1 MARAAAPGASMPTA
15 SAPARPPSTSG
26 FVDGWPAPSRRAV
39 ILVWP
44 LPALIGWTI
53 GWLAWTSLCALG
65 VPPPI
70 ASPIVAA
77 LVGALALRASNPWR
91 RAFVAAGFPLS
102 LVALGL
108 GPALPAWSW
117 LMPLALLLLAYPVR
131 AWRDAPFFPTPT
143 GALQGLALAAPL
155 GAEARILDAGCG
167 LGAGLVELR
176 REYPRARLAG
186 VEWSWPLRFAC
197 AWRCRDACIA
207 RANLWNCSWAG
218 YDLVYLFQ
226 RPESLGRALDK
237 ARREMR
243 PGSWLVSLEFAAA
256 DVPASHGL
264 PGAAGRPVWLYQL
277 PAETP

>member
-1 MARAAAPGASMPTA
+1 MASMSTP
-15 SAPARPPSTSG
+15 SALTPPPSTTG
-26 FVDGWPAPSRRAV
+26 FVDGLPAPSRHAV
-39 ILVWP
+39 SLVWP
-44 LPALIGWTI
+44 LPALLGWTI
-53 GWLAWTSLCALG
+53 GWLAWASLRALG
-65 VPPPI
+65 VPSPI
-70 ASPIVAA
+70 ACGIVVA
-77 LVGALALRASNPWR
+77 LVGALALRASTPWR
-91 RAFVAAGFPLS
+91 RACVAAGFPLS

-117 LMPLALLLLAYPVR
+117 LMALALLLLAYPLR
-131 AWRDAPFFPTPT
+131 AWRDAPLFPTPP

-155 GAEARILDAGCG
+155 GPEARVLDAGCG

-207 RANLWNCSWAG
+207 RADLWAHSWAG

-256 DVPASHGL
+256 DVPADRRLAGV
-264 PGAAGRPVWLYQL
+264 AGRPVWLYQL